1 MTFLIEL
8 IREILLGGIETIVR
22 FSSWDWID
30 ANPWAKLP
38 GLPWTIVAAGAAI
51 LGYKLSGKGLALFAG
66 LVMIYIS
73 IFGQWKPSMQTL
85 SFILVAAPLS
95 FIFGLSLGIMAF
107 KSKRVEKFLYPIL
120 LVMQTMPQYAVLVPA
135 IVLFGIGD
143 HAAVIITMVVAVPP
157 MILLTLLG
165 LRGIPPEVIEAGK
178 MSGCT
183 NRQLM
188 FKVLIPTAR
197 RDILIGVNQVIMVCF
212 SMAVISAF
220 IGAKGLGF
228 NLLLALN
235 QLNIGL
241 ALEAGLCISLIAIL
255 LDKMSLAWANKQE
268 DYFGNLTFFQQYK
281 NSLFFGGSVL
291 ICIIL
296 AYFGSI
302 YFKEGFNY
310 LYEIPHNKGISTA
323 DFWNKGVDWVWDTF
337 FQTLKLFNTW
347 LITEVLQ
354 PMRALYLR
362 MPAVATLVLVIGAG
376 YIIGGISSALV
387 VGGLTLF
394 IALSPWWDRA
404 LVTTYMATFGV
415 IISCIIGFTV
425 GTLCFQNK
433 HTTKFMLAVCDIFQT
448 FPSFVYLIPVM
459 MLFGVTDTSVLIAVI
474 VYATIPATRY
484 TIEGLRSVPTS
495 LHDAASMS
503 GVTKIQRLLKVEF
516 PLAFPHM
523 MLGLNQTIVFALFMV
538 IIGAFIGTE
547 DLGQYIL
554 KALSDKKGAG
564 IGLTL
569 GLCVAFIGLI
579 FDNLIRTWVEQRKKH
594 LGIS

>member
-1 MTFLIEL
+1 
-8 IREILLGGIETIVR
+8 
-22 FSSWDWID
+22 
-30 ANPWAKLP
+30 
-38 GLPWTIVAAGAAI
+38 
-51 LGYKLSGKGLALFAG
+51 
-66 LVMIYIS
+66 
-73 IFGQWKPSMQTL
+73 
-85 SFILVAAPLS
+85 
-95 FIFGLSLGIMAF
+95 MAF
-107 KSKRVEKFLYPIL
+107 KSKRVEKLLYPIL

-135 IVLFGIGD
+135 IVLFGVGD

-165 LRGIPPEVIEAGK
+165 LRGISPEVIEAGK
-178 MSGCT
+178 MSGCS
-183 NRQLM
+183 NWQLM
-188 FKVLIPTAR
+188 SKVLIPTAR

-255 LDKMSLAWANKQE
+255 LDKMSLAWANKQI
-268 DYFGNLTFFQQYK
+268 DYFGNLTFFQRHK
-281 NSLFFGGSVL
+281 NTFFFIVA
-291 ICIIL
+291 IIL
-296 AYFGSI
+296 GIVFAYIGSF

-310 LYEIPHNKGISTA
+310 FFEIPHNKGISTA
-323 DFWNKGVDWVWDTF
+323 DFWNKGVDWIFDTF
-337 FQTLKLFNTW
+337 FVYIKAFNTW
-347 LITEVLQ
+347 LIVDVLQ

-362 MPAVATLVLVIGAG
+362 MPAVATLVLVVGAG
-376 YIIGGISSALV
+376 YIIGGIRSALIV
-387 VGGLTLF
+387 CGLTLF

-415 IISCIIGFTV
+415 VISCIIGFTV

-433 HTTKFMLAVCDIFQT
+433 NSASFMLGVCDIFQT

-459 MLFGVTDTSVLIAVI
+459 MLFGITDTSVLIAVI

-484 TIEGLRSVPTS
+484 TIEGLRSVPAA
-495 LHDAASMS
+495 LHDAATMS
-503 GVTKIQRLLKVEF
+503 GVTKFQRLFKIEF

-554 KALSDKKGAG
+554 KALSDKNGAG

-579 FDNLIRTWVEQRKKH
+579 FDNLIRTWVDQRKKH
-594 LGIS
+594 LGLS